1 MKIKDTS
8 KQAVKI
14 KDISNKVRR
23 IGSKEIIQIFRGD
36 LVYKSVL
43 NNFINKGEQMSIN
56 RDNKIKYFV
65 STIVVVMNKDN
76 FIRFAN
82 VHDLANL
89 PILGLEENLSGE
101 YLKPEGSN
109 EDVFMISHLKKLA
122 KEILKDV

>member
-14 KDISNKVRR
+14 KDISNKARR
-23 IGSKEIIQIFRGD
+23 IGPEEIIQIFRGD

-43 NNFINKGEQMSIN
+43 NNFINKSKQMSID
-56 RDNKIKYFV
+56 RDNKIKDFV
-65 STIVVVMNKDN
+65 STSVVVMNKDN

-82 VHDLANL
+82 LLDLANL

-122 KEILKDV
+122 KEILQDV